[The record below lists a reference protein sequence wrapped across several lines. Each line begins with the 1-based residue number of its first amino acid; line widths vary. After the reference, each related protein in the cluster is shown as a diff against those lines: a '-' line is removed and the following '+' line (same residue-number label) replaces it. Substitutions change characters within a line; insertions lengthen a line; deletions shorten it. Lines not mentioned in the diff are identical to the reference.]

1 MVRREVGNK
10 PTSSRLPNISA
21 AVLPLIYVHSRRGQR
36 IPGISVAVLS
46 LNHVISSQTE
56 VVKFWNFLEFVLK
69 NGKFFQPGSEVV
81 NIWIFLEF
89 VLKNGLVHFFPFIM
103 ILEPTTTDQPTIF
116 SVLAQLT
123 LRITD

>member
-1 MVRREVGNK
+1 MS
-10 PTSSRLPNISA
+10 SSRPRSISA

-69 NGKFFQPGSEVV
+69 NGKIFQPGSEVV

-89 VLKNGLVHFFPFIM
+89 VLKNGKFF
-103 ILEPTTTDQPTIF
+103 QPGSEVVEFRNFMEFLLKNRKNIAPHPAV
-116 SVLAQLT
+116 SVLQFCH
-123 LRITD
+123 

>member
-1 MVRREVGNK
+1 MS
-10 PTSSRLPNISA
+10 SSRPRSISA

-69 NGKFFQPGSEVV
+69 NGKIFQPGSEVV
-81 NIWIFLEF
+81 EF
-89 VLKNGLVHFFPFIM
+89 WNFWNLYRKTEKVF
-103 ILEPTTTDQPTIF
+103 DQGPM
-116 SVLAQLT
+116 
-123 LRITD
+123 